1 MELNTTI
8 VSEFLY
14 SSTSFLA
21 LPFEKSFSPEAYTAF
36 AHNNYPI
43 CVSILIVYYLF
54 FTYGKKYMDNGTIF
68 SVATNTSG
76 AINAASTATT
86 SVNDITNA
94 PPVVKA
100 KGIAPFDLKYQLA
113 IWNAFLCL
121 FSFLGMCRTVP
132 YLVANILE
140 NDYVQTVCS
149 SPVANPRPW
158 GKGPCGF
165 WVMLFIFSKVPELID
180 TVFLVLR
187 KKPVIFLHWYHHMTV
202 LLFCWNAY
210 ASQAGSGLYF
220 VAMNYSV
227 HALMYG
233 YYCLQALDSCP
244 KSFPTILITISQI
257 TQMVIGTGVVISC
270 WYFKLNNVTCHN
282 DESNLVVGGI
292 IYASY
297 LYLFVEFF
305 VKRYGPGN
313 KKRDKKID

>member
-1 MELNTTI
+1 MELDTKF
-8 VSEFLY
+8 VSDFLY

-21 LPFEKSFSPEAYTAF
+21 LPFEQTFDPEAYTTF
-36 AHNNYPI
+36 ADNNYPI
-43 CVSILIVYYLF
+43 CVGILISYYLF
-54 FTYGKKYMDNGTIF
+54 FTQGKKFMDNGTIF
-68 SVATNTSG
+68 TYVT
-76 AINAASTATT
+76 STAKTTTAADTT
-86 SVNDITNA
+86 SMNDIANTT
-94 PPVVKA
+94 PVVA
-100 KGIAPFDLKYQLA
+100 PRGIAPFNLKYQLA

-140 NDYVQTVCS
+140 NDYVDTVCT
-149 SPVANPRPW
+149 SPVASSHPW

-165 WVMLFIFSKVPELID
+165 WVMLFIFSKIPELID

-210 ASQAGSGLYF
+210 ASKAGSGLYF

-233 YYCLQALDSCP
+233 YYCLQALDACP

-257 TQMVIGTGVVISC
+257 TQMVIGTGVVMSC

-282 DESNLVVGGI
+282 DESNLVIGGI

-313 KKRDKKID
+313 KKNKDKKID